1 MAPRSSRACARLRI
15 ESVQN
20 RPPSDHPHTRS
31 TNGFSK
37 KVAYYGHA
45 MALHFLYYNFVPQH
59 LNESFM
65 PPFVIPTASATVSI
79 PRDRMTLVMRGNVI
93 GCGGHFLADARPWRC
108 SQGGSNPVIRRCRAQ
123 CPVCPKAEMAGRFM
137 GARLERSIAARLAA
151 RKIGSHL
158 RTGEPGPSRCAIL
171 DL

>member
-1 MAPRSSRACARLRI
+1 
-15 ESVQN
+15 
-20 RPPSDHPHTRS
+20 
-31 TNGFSK
+31 
-37 KVAYYGHA
+37 

-108 SQGGSNPVIRRCRAQ
+108 SQGGVKPGHSAMSGSMSGLPESGNGWAIYGCTPRTKHCR
-123 CPVCPKAEMAGRFM
+123 
-137 GARLERSIAARLAA
+137 
-151 RKIGSHL
+151 
-158 RTGEPGPSRCAIL
+158 
-171 DL
+171 